1 MPIACRWPPTYPLS
15 TEGEAVSP
23 RRGVTAQTK
32 YSGKRMLA
40 WCDRVVGTPKA
51 LEMIHAAGE
60 GEATKR
66 MEAGEISYACI
77 SAPYCDHDA
86 ILLGFGV

>member
-1 MPIACRWPPTYPLS
+1 MQVAAYIPPLDRGRGCVPPGGGHGSNKVFWEKDAGVVRPRCRDAKSLGNDPC
-15 TEGEAVSP
+15 
-23 RRGVTAQTK
+23 RG
-32 YSGKRMLA
+32 G
-40 WCDRVVGTPKA
+40 
-51 LEMIHAAGE
+51 

-66 MEAGEISYACI
+66 MEAGDVSYACI